1 MIRITIA
8 QATAEIIPYTSKKDG
23 SAQQLRKQTAY
34 AHTVDKEGA
43 PALYPEKFGF
53 LLNRDEAP
61 HPAGDYT
68 LHPSA
73 VEVMDG
79 KLLLRNVRL
88 TPVRAPAKTTATA

>member
-8 QATAEIIPYTSKKDG
+8 QGTCEVIPYTSKKDG

-34 AHTVDKEGA
+34 AHVVDQEGA

-53 LLNRDEAP
+53 LLNRDQQPFA
-61 HPAGDYT
+61 AGEYT

-73 VEVMDG
+73 FNVRDG
-79 KLLLRNVRL
+79 KLVVTDSRL
-88 TPVRAPAKTTATA
+88 TPVRSATPKA